1 MGHKNIQHTVRY
13 TELASDRIF
22 GGINVGYC
30 RHLVGALRGA
40 GDSRFGHNALGR
52 TDIGGRTLK
61 ESDLPIGIMRTQ
73 SRKDALSD
81 GAALVSAQ
89 SFAHIWP
96 SHPGELLLPR
106 FDQKSI
112 MRLPSAA
119 FLLWTQTI

>member
-1 MGHKNIQHTVRY
+1 MRSWRRIDLG
-13 TELASDRIF
+13 IF
-22 GGINVGYC
+22 GVGIVGT
-30 RHLVGALRGA
+30 LVDALRGRC
-40 GDSRFGHNALGR
+40 DSRVGHNALGR
-52 TDIGGRTLK
+52 TDIGVRTLK

-73 SRKDALSD
+73 SRKNALSD
-81 GAALVSAQ
+81 GTALVSAQ

-112 MRLPSAA
+112 MRLTSAA